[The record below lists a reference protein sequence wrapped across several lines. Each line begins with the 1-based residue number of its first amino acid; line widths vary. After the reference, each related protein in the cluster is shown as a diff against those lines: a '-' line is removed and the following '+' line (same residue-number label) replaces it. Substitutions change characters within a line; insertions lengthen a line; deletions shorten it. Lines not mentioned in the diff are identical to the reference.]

1 MQNGLNLLS
10 SVKCSL
16 VLFVATTDQ
25 LTLFSSL
32 PLFSS
37 CVPTPG
43 FVHYLYP
50 ELLLGQFHILHLL
63 IHRAAVQALGESC
76 HDSPLALSSPIL
88 SVNYLLCIVIAV
100 VVVIIVH
107 STLNFFGSLFLDHSS
122 FTKFSLSLSLSHTHT
137 HTTDTRFLRSV
148 TLYRQHHPTWLTF
161 SSSFLL

>member
-107 STLNFFGSLFLDHSS
+107 STLNFFGENFQKNFHHFSLIIPPSPNFL
-122 FTKFSLSLSLSHTHT
+122 SLSLSLSHTHT
-137 HTTDTRFLRSV
+137 LIHVFFG
-148 TLYRQHHPTWLTF
+148 Q
-161 SSSFLL
+161 